1 MGRKSYIFEIVAL
14 MATIVQQNKYAS
26 FTPISYYAICA
37 TLIVLIVISV
47 PEGLLYKKLKNK

>member
-1 MGRKSYIFEIVAL
+1 